1 MRVDLTSEVDSLTD
15 TMPGHVPPEVRKRLA
30 QPLRKTL
37 RTIRQLAELSQA
49 EMARRI
55 GMGAQAY
62 GRFERGSASLVPS
75 ASTLRRM
82 YQVLCGSLQELL
94 GHEGVEIPR
103 GAARPSSG
111 RRRTRAQSAPRAG
124 SHSRT
129 RQTRRLALRVD
140 VE

>member
-1 MRVDLTSEVDSLTD
+1 MRVDLTSGVDSLTA
-15 TMPGHVPPEVRKRLA
+15 TMPGHVPPEIRKRLA

-55 GMGAQAY
+55 GMGEQAY
-62 GRFERGSASLVPS
+62 GRFERGSASLIPS

-82 YQVLCGSLQELL
+82 YQVLCGALQELL
-94 GHEGVEIPR
+94 GPEGAEAPR
-103 GAARPSSG
+103 GTVRPSSG
-111 RRRTRAQSAPRAG
+111 RRRSRVQAPRAG
-124 SHSRT
+124 SHPRT

>member
-1 MRVDLTSEVDSLTD
+1 
-15 TMPGHVPPEVRKRLA
+15 MPGHVPPEVRKRLA

-55 GMGAQAY
+55 GMGEQAY

-75 ASTLRRM
+75 ISTLRRM
-82 YQVLCGSLQELL
+82 YEVLCGSLQELL
-94 GHEGVEIPR
+94 GPEAAG

-111 RRRTRAQSAPRAG
+111 RRRSRARAAGAG

>member
-1 MRVDLTSEVDSLTD
+1 MTSGVDSLTA

-49 EMARRI
+49 EMAQRI
-55 GMGAQAY
+55 GMGEQAY

-82 YQVLCGSLQELL
+82 YQVLCGALQELL
-94 GHEGVEIPR
+94 GPQ
-103 GAARPSSG
+103 GAEASGGASRARAS
-111 RRRTRAQSAPRAG
+111 RAG

-129 RQTRRLALRVD
+129 RQSRRLALRVD

>member
-1 MRVDLTSEVDSLTD
+1 MRVDLTSGVDSLTA

-55 GMGAQAY
+55 GMGEQAY

-75 ASTLRRM
+75 VSTLRRM
-82 YQVLCGSLQELL
+82 YEVLCGSLQELL
-94 GHEGVEIPR
+94 GPEGAEASGGTVR
-103 GAARPSSG
+103 ASSG
-111 RRRTRAQSAPRAG
+111 RRRSRARTAGAG

>member
-1 MRVDLTSEVDSLTD
+1 LTSGVDSLPA

-55 GMGAQAY
+55 GMAEQAY
-62 GRFERGSASLVPS
+62 GRFERGSSSLVPS

-82 YQVLCGSLQELL
+82 YQVLCGALQELL
-94 GHEGVEIPR
+94 GPEAAESSGA
-103 GAARPSSG
+103 AARPSSG
-111 RRRTRAQSAPRAG
+111 RRRSRPTAPRAG